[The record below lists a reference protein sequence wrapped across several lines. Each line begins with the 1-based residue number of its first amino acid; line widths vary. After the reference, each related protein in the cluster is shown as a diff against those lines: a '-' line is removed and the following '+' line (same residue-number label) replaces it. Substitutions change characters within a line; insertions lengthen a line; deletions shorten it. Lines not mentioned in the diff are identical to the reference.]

1 MRKIK
6 LWVETG
12 IVGGEHEDIIEVEDD
27 TTEEELNEMA
37 LEFMWGY
44 VQYGWSEAEEEDE

>member
-12 IVGGEHEDIIEVEDD
+12 FVGGEYEDFIEVEDD
-27 TTEEELNEMA
+27 TTEEELNELA
-37 LEFMWGY
+37 EQFMWECIGC
-44 VQYGWSEAEEEDE
+44 GWSEEK

>member
-12 IVGGEHEDIIEVEDD
+12 FVNAEHTDFIEVEDD
-27 TTEEELNEMA
+27 TTEEELNELA
-37 LEFMWGY
+37 EQFMRESIEC
-44 VQYGWSEAEEEDE
+44 GWSEEE